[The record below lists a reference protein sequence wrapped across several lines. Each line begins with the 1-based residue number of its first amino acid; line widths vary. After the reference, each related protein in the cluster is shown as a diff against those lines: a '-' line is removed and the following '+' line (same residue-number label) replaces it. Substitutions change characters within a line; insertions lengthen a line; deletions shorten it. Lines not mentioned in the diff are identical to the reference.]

1 MERKHNRELVPV
13 ARTLR
18 KSMTKEERK
27 LWYEYLRAYPV
38 KFTRQK
44 VLGAYVADFYCAKV
58 KLVIE
63 LDGSQHYLDGGP
75 RRDAARTGYLNN
87 FGVTVLR
94 IPNNY
99 VNSNLRGVCEY
110 IDNAVT
116 LMLKGETPPPIV

>member
-44 VLGAYVADFYCAKV
+44 VLGAYIADFYCAKV
-58 KLVIE
+58 NLVIE
-63 LDGSQHYLDGGP
+63 LDGSQHYLDDGP
-75 RRDAARTGYLNN
+75 RHDASRTEYLKN

-116 LMLKGETPPPIV
+116 LMLKGEIPPPII

>member
-75 RRDAARTGYLNN
+75 RRDAVRTGYLNN

-110 IDNAVT
+110 IDNAVA